1 MIIDATPDRFMKLCL
16 HLEDEH
22 RKFLKESKKL
32 NIPSN
37 WLSFLGLFD
46 VESYLSITGRDS

>member
-1 MIIDATPDRFMKLCL
+1 MNATPDRFMKLCL

-37 WLSFLGLFD
+37 LTFFPW
-46 VESYLSITGRDS
+46 II

>member
-1 MIIDATPDRFMKLCL
+1 MIINATPDRFMKLCL

-37 WLSFLGLFD
+37 LTFFPW
-46 VESYLSITGRDS
+46 II